1 MYEKVNALDK
11 RAIEELFLSE
21 DILMENAAMAL
32 ERAVL
37 QNASLGAKVIIL
49 CGSGDNGGDGY
60 ALARRLAGRFKTL
73 VFEMKPAKSPM
84 CQLQKERAKKVGV
97 VIKTYEEK
105 NEDLECD
112 VLIDC
117 VVGSAFKGE
126 LEPFLDFE
134 SLSQKAR
141 FKIACDIPSGID
153 SKGRVDKGAF
163 KADTT
168 ISMGAIKSCL
178 LSDRA
183 KDYVGELKVGHL
195 GVFNRVYEIPTDTFL
210 LEKSDLKLPLRDKKN
225 AHKGDYG
232 HAHVLLGKH
241 SGAGLLSALSAL
253 SFGSGVVSIQALEG
267 EITSSNKPLELVF
280 CENFPNFLSAFALG
294 MGLESFPKDFN
305 KWLELAPCVLDAGV
319 FYHKEVLQAL
329 EKEVVLTPHPKEF
342 LSLLKLVGINIS
354 MLELLDNKLEIAR
367 DFSQKYPKVVLL
379 LKGANT
385 LIAHQGRTFI
395 NTLGSVALAKA
406 GSGDVL
412 AGLILSLLSQNY
424 TPLDAAINASL
435 AHALAGLEFKNNY
448 ALTPLD
454 LIEKIKRLQ
463 KDKNGSFKA
472 LAAIA
477 KH

>member
-1 MYEKVNALDK
+1 MLSVYEKVDALDK
-11 RAIEELFLSE
+11 RAIEEWLLSE

-49 CGSGDNGGDGY
+49 CGGGDNGGDGY
-60 ALARRLAGRFKTL
+60 ALARRLMGRFRVL
-73 VFEMKPAKSPM
+73 VFEMKLAKSPM

-97 VIKTYEEK
+97 VIKTWEDNHK
-105 NEDLECD
+105 DLECD

-153 SKGRVDKGAF
+153 SKGRVDKRAF

-195 GVFNRVYEIPTDTFL
+195 GVFNQIYEIPTDTFL
-210 LEKSDLKLPLRDKKN
+210 LEKSDLKLPLRDRKN

-253 SFGSGVVSIQALEG
+253 SFGSGVVSIQALEC
-267 EITSSNKPLELVF
+267 EITSNNKPLELVF
-280 CENFPNFLSAFALG
+280 CENFPKKLSAFALG
-294 MGLESFPKDFN
+294 MGLENIPKDFN
-305 KWLELAPCVLDAGV
+305 KWLGLAPCVLDAGV

-329 EKEVVLTPHPKEF
+329 EKEVILTPHPKEF

-385 LIAHQGRTFI
+385 LIAHQGRVFI
-395 NTLGSVALAKA
+395 NILGSVALAKA

-412 AGLILSLLSQNY
+412 AGLIVSLLAQNY

-435 AHALAGLEFKNNY
+435 AHALAGLEFKNHY

-454 LIEKIKRLQ
+454 LIEKIKRL
-463 KDKNGSFKA
+463 
-472 LAAIA
+472 
-477 KH
+477 

>member
-1 MYEKVNALDK
+1 MLSVYEKVNALDK
-11 RAIEELFLSE
+11 RAIEEWLLSE

-60 ALARRLAGRFKTL
+60 ALARRLVGRFRVL
-73 VFEMKPAKSPM
+73 VFEMKLAKSPM
-84 CQLQKERAKKVGV
+84 CQLQKERAKKAGV
-97 VIKTYEEK
+97 VIKTWGEK

-134 SLSQKAR
+134 SFSQKAR

-163 KADTT
+163 RADTT

-183 KDYVGELKVGHL
+183 KDYIGELKVGHL
-195 GVFNRVYEIPTDTFL
+195 GVFHQVYEIPTDTFL

-232 HAHVLLGKH
+232 HVHVLLGKH

-253 SFGSGVVSIQALEG
+253 SFGSGVVSVQALEC
-267 EITSSNKPLELVF
+267 EITSNNKPLELVF
-280 CENFPNFLSAFALG
+280 CENFPKKLSAFALG
-294 MGLESFPKDFN
+294 MGLENIPKDFN

-329 EKEVVLTPHPKEF
+329 EKEVILTPHPKEF

-385 LIAHQGRTFI
+385 LIAHQGQVFI
-395 NTLGSVALAKA
+395 NILGSVALAKA

-454 LIEKIKRLQ
+454 LIEKIKRL
-463 KDKNGSFKA
+463 
-472 LAAIA
+472 
-477 KH
+477 

>member
-1 MYEKVNALDK
+1 MLSVYEKVDALDK
-11 RAIEELFLSE
+11 RAIEEWLLSE

-60 ALARRLAGRFKTL
+60 ALARRLVGRFKTL

-84 CQLQKERAKKVGV
+84 CQLQKERAKKAGV

-126 LEPFLDFE
+126 LEPFLNFE
-134 SLSQKAR
+134 SLSQKAH

-153 SKGRVDKGAF
+153 SKGRVDKRAF

-195 GVFNRVYEIPTDTFL
+195 GVFNQIYEIPTDTFL
-210 LEKSDLKLPLRDKKN
+210 LEKSDLKLPLRDRKN

-253 SFGSGVVSIQALEG
+253 SFGSGVVSVQALECK
-267 EITSSNKPLELVF
+267 ITSNNKPLELVF
-280 CENFPNFLSAFALG
+280 CENFPNPLSAFALG
-294 MGLESFPKDFN
+294 MGLENIPKDFN

-329 EKEVVLTPHPKEF
+329 EKEVILTPHPKEF
-342 LSLLKLVGINIS
+342 LSLLKSVGINIS

-395 NTLGSVALAKA
+395 NILGSVALAKA

-412 AGLILSLLSQNY
+412 AGLIVSLLSQNY

-454 LIEKIKRLQ
+454 LIEKIKRL
-463 KDKNGSFKA
+463 
-472 LAAIA
+472 
-477 KH
+477 

>member
-1 MYEKVNALDK
+1 MLSVYEKVKALDK
-11 RAIEELFLSE
+11 RALEEFNLSE

-32 ERAVL
+32 EKAVL
-37 QNASLGAKVIIL
+37 QNAFLGAKVIIL

-60 ALARRLAGRFKTL
+60 ALARRLVGRFKTL

-97 VIKTYEEK
+97 VIKTWEEK

-112 VLIDC
+112 ALIDC
-117 VVGSAFKGE
+117 VVGSNFKGE
-126 LEPFLDFE
+126 LEPFLNFE

-163 KADTT
+163 KADMT

-183 KDYVGELKVGHL
+183 KDYIGELKVGHL
-195 GVFNRVYEIPTDTFL
+195 GVFNQIYEIPTDTFL

-232 HAHVLLGKH
+232 HAHILLGKH

-253 SFGSGVVSIQALEG
+253 NFGSGVVSVQALEC

-280 CENFPNFLSAFALG
+280 CENFPNPLSAFALG
-294 MGLESFPKDFN
+294 MGLEGFPKDFN

-385 LIAHQGRTFI
+385 LIAHQGQVFI
-395 NTLGSVALAKA
+395 NILGSVALAKA

-424 TPLDAAINASL
+424 TSLDAAINASL
-435 AHALAGLEFKNNY
+435 VHAMASLEFKNNY

-454 LIEKIKRLQ
+454 LIEKIKRL
-463 KDKNGSFKA
+463 
-472 LAAIA
+472 
-477 KH
+477 

>member
-1 MYEKVNALDK
+1 MLSVYEKVNALDK
-11 RAIEELFLSE
+11 RALEKFNLSE

-60 ALARRLAGRFKTL
+60 ALARRLVGRFKTL

-84 CQLQKERAKKVGV
+84 CQLQKKRAKKVGV
-97 VIKTYEEK
+97 VIKTWEEK

-112 VLIDC
+112 ALIDC
-117 VVGSAFKGE
+117 VVGSNFKGE
-126 LEPFLDFE
+126 LEPFLNFE
-134 SLSQKAR
+134 SLSQKAH

-163 KADTT
+163 KAHMT

-183 KDYVGELKVGHL
+183 KDYIGELKVGHL
-195 GVFNRVYEIPTDTFL
+195 GVFNQIYEIPTDTFL

-232 HAHVLLGKH
+232 HAHILLGKH

-253 SFGSGVVSIQALEG
+253 SFGSGVVSVQALEC
-267 EITSSNKPLELVF
+267 EITSNNKPLELVF
-280 CENFPNFLSAFALG
+280 CENFPDSLSAFALG
-294 MGLESFPKDFN
+294 MGLENFPKDFN

-342 LSLLKLVGINIS
+342 LSLLELVGINIS

-385 LIAHQGRTFI
+385 LIAHQGRIFI
-395 NTLGSVALAKA
+395 NILGSVALAKA

-435 AHALAGLEFKNNY
+435 AHAIASLEFKNNY

-454 LIEKIKRLQ
+454 LIEKIKRL
-463 KDKNGSFKA
+463 
-472 LAAIA
+472 
-477 KH
+477 

>member
-1 MYEKVNALDK
+1 MLSVYEKVNALDK
-11 RAIEELFLSE
+11 RALEELFLSE

-60 ALARRLAGRFKTL
+60 VLARRLVGRFKTL

-97 VIKTYEEK
+97 VIKAWEEK

-117 VVGSAFKGE
+117 VVGSNFKGE
-126 LEPFLDFE
+126 LESFLNFE

-163 KADTT
+163 KAHMT

-183 KDYVGELKVGHL
+183 KDYIGELKVGHL
-195 GVFNRVYEIPTDTFL
+195 GVFNQIYEIPTDTFL

-232 HAHVLLGKH
+232 HAHILLGKH

-253 SFGSGVVSIQALEG
+253 SFGSGVVSVQALEC

-280 CENFPNFLSAFALG
+280 CEKFPNLLSAFALG
-294 MGLESFPKDFN
+294 MGLEGFPKDFN

-385 LIAHQGRTFI
+385 LIAHQGQVFI
-395 NTLGSVALAKA
+395 NMLGSVALAKA

-435 AHALAGLEFKNNY
+435 AHAIASLAFKNNY
-448 ALTPLD
+448 ALTPLN
-454 LIEKIKRLQ
+454 LIEKIKRL
-463 KDKNGSFKA
+463 
-472 LAAIA
+472 
-477 KH
+477 

>member
-1 MYEKVNALDK
+1 MLSVYEKVNALDK
-11 RAIEELFLSE
+11 RALEEFNLSE

-32 ERAVL
+32 EKAVL

-97 VIKTYEEK
+97 VIKAWEEK

-117 VVGSAFKGE
+117 VVGSNFKGE
-126 LEPFLDFE
+126 LEPFLNFE

-153 SKGRVDKGAF
+153 SKGRVDKRAF
-163 KADTT
+163 KVHMT

-195 GVFNRVYEIPTDTFL
+195 GVFNQIYEIPTDTFL

-232 HAHVLLGKH
+232 HAHILLGKH

-253 SFGSGVVSIQALEG
+253 SFGSGVVSVQALEC

-280 CENFPNFLSAFALG
+280 CENFPNPLSAFALG
-294 MGLESFPKDFN
+294 MGLEGFPKDFN

-385 LIAHQGRTFI
+385 LIAHQGQVFI
-395 NTLGSVALAKA
+395 NILGSVALAKA

-412 AGLILSLLSQNY
+412 AGLILSLLSQHY
-424 TPLDAAINASL
+424 TLLDAAINASL
-435 AHALAGLEFKNNY
+435 AHAIASLELKNNY

-454 LIEKIKRLQ
+454 LIEKIKQL
-463 KDKNGSFKA
+463 
-472 LAAIA
+472 
-477 KH
+477 

>member
-1 MYEKVNALDK
+1 MLSVYEKVDALDK

-60 ALARRLAGRFKTL
+60 ALARRLMGRFKTL
-73 VFEMKPAKSPM
+73 VFEMKLAKSPM

-97 VIKTYEEK
+97 VIKAWEEK

-112 VLIDC
+112 VLVDC
-117 VVGSAFKGE
+117 VVGSAFKGG

-153 SKGRVDKGAF
+153 SKGRVDKRAF
-163 KADTT
+163 KADLT

-183 KDYVGELKVGHL
+183 KDYVGELKVGNL
-195 GVFNRVYEIPTDTFL
+195 GVFNQIYEIPTDTFL

-253 SFGSGVVSIQALEG
+253 SFGSGMVSVQALEC
-267 EITSSNKPLELVF
+267 EITSNNKPLELVF
-280 CENFPNFLSAFALG
+280 CENFPKKISAFALG
-294 MGLESFPKDFN
+294 MGLENIPKDFN

-329 EKEVVLTPHPKEF
+329 EKEVILTPHPKEF

-395 NTLGSVALAKA
+395 NTLGNVALAKA

-454 LIEKIKRLQ
+454 LIEKIKRL
-463 KDKNGSFKA
+463 
-472 LAAIA
+472 
-477 KH
+477 

>member
-1 MYEKVNALDK
+1 MLSVYEKVDALDK
-11 RAIEELFLSE
+11 RALEEWLLSE

-60 ALARRLAGRFKTL
+60 ALARRLMGRFKTL
-73 VFEMKPAKSPM
+73 VFEMKLAKSPM

-97 VIKTYEEK
+97 IIKTWEEK

-117 VVGSAFKGE
+117 VVGSTFKGE

-153 SKGRVDKGAF
+153 SKGRVDKRAF
-163 KADTT
+163 KADMT

-178 LSDRA
+178 LSDKA
-183 KDYVGELKVGHL
+183 KDYIGELKVGHL
-195 GVFNRVYEIPTDTFL
+195 GVFNQIYENPTETFL
-210 LEKSDLKLPLRDKKN
+210 LEKSDLKLPLRDRKN

-232 HAHVLLGKH
+232 HAHVFLGKH

-253 SFGSGVVSIQALEG
+253 SFGSGVVSIQALEC
-267 EITSSNKPLELVF
+267 EITSNNKPLELVF
-280 CENFPNFLSAFALG
+280 CENFPKKLSAFALG
-294 MGLESFPKDFN
+294 MGLEGLPKDFK

-329 EKEVVLTPHPKEF
+329 EKEVILTPHPKEF

-385 LIAHQGRTFI
+385 LIAHQGRVFI
-395 NTLGSVALAKA
+395 NILGSVALAKA

-412 AGLILSLLSQNY
+412 AGLIVSLLAQKY

-454 LIEKIKRLQ
+454 LIEKIKRL
-463 KDKNGSFKA
+463 
-472 LAAIA
+472 
-477 KH
+477 

>member
-1 MYEKVNALDK
+1 MLSVYEKVNALDK

-21 DILMENAAMAL
+21 DVLMENAAMAL

-37 QNASLGAKVIIL
+37 QNASLGTKVIIL

-60 ALARRLAGRFKTL
+60 ALARRLVGHFKTL
-73 VFEMKPAKSPM
+73 VFEMKRAKSPM
-84 CQLQKERAKKVGV
+84 CQLQQERAKKAGV
-97 VIKTYEEK
+97 VIKTWEEK

-117 VVGSAFKGE
+117 VVGSAFKGG
-126 LEPFLDFE
+126 LEPFLNFE

-153 SKGRVDKGAF
+153 SKGRVDKRAF
-163 KADTT
+163 KADLT

-195 GVFNRVYEIPTDTFL
+195 GVFNPIYEIPTDTFL

-253 SFGSGVVSIQALEG
+253 SFGSGVVSVQALEC
-267 EITSSNKPLELVF
+267 EITSNNKPLELVF
-280 CENFPNFLSAFALG
+280 CENFPKKLSAFALG
-294 MGLESFPKDFN
+294 MGLENIPKDFN

-329 EKEVVLTPHPKEF
+329 EKEVILTPHPKEF

-395 NTLGSVALAKA
+395 NNLGNVALAKA

-412 AGLILSLLSQNY
+412 AGLIVSLLSQNY

-454 LIEKIKRLQ
+454 LIEKIKRL
-463 KDKNGSFKA
+463 
-472 LAAIA
+472 
-477 KH
+477 

>member
-1 MYEKVNALDK
+1 MLSVYEKVDALDK

-60 ALARRLAGRFKTL
+60 ALARRLAGRFRVL
-73 VFEMKPAKSPM
+73 VFEMKLAKSPM
-84 CQLQKERAKKVGV
+84 CQLQKERAKKAGV
-97 VIKTYEEK
+97 TIKTYEE
-105 NEDLECD
+105 NALNQNLECD
-112 VLIDC
+112 VLVDC

-163 KADTT
+163 RADTT

-195 GVFNRVYEIPTDTFL
+195 GVFNQIYEIPTDTFL
-210 LEKSDLKLPLRDKKN
+210 LEKSDLKLPLRDRKN

-241 SGAGLLSALSAL
+241 SGAGLLSAISAL
-253 SFGSGVVSIQALEG
+253 SFGSGVVSVQALEC
-267 EITSSNKPLELVF
+267 EITSNNKPLELVF
-280 CENFPNFLSAFALG
+280 CENFPKKLSAFALG
-294 MGLESFPKDFN
+294 MGLENIPKDFK

-329 EKEVVLTPHPKEF
+329 EKEVILTPHPKEF

-412 AGLILSLLSQNY
+412 AGLIVSLLSQNY

-454 LIEKIKRLQ
+454 LIEKIKRL
-463 KDKNGSFKA
+463 
-472 LAAIA
+472 
-477 KH
+477 

>member
-1 MYEKVNALDK
+1 MLSVYEKVNALDK

-21 DILMENAAMAL
+21 DVLMENAAMAL

-60 ALARRLAGRFKTL
+60 ALARRLMGRFRVL
-73 VFEMKPAKSPM
+73 VFEMKLAKSPM

-97 VIKTYEEK
+97 VIKTWEDNHK
-105 NEDLECD
+105 DLECD

-163 KADTT
+163 KADLT

-183 KDYVGELKVGHL
+183 KDYIGELKVGHL
-195 GVFNRVYEIPTDTFL
+195 GVFNQTYEIPTDTFL

-253 SFGSGVVSIQALEG
+253 SFGSGVVSVQALEC
-267 EITSSNKPLELVF
+267 EITSNNKPLELVF

-294 MGLESFPKDFN
+294 MGLENIPKDFN

-329 EKEVVLTPHPKEF
+329 EKEVILTPHPKEF

-385 LIAHQGRTFI
+385 LIAHQGRIFI

-412 AGLILSLLSQNY
+412 AGLIVSLLSQNY

-454 LIEKIKRLQ
+454 LIEKIKRL
-463 KDKNGSFKA
+463 
-472 LAAIA
+472 
-477 KH
+477 

>member
-1 MYEKVNALDK
+1 MLSVYEKVNALDK

-60 ALARRLAGRFKTL
+60 ALARRLAGRFRVL
-73 VFEMKPAKSPM
+73 VFEMKLAKSPM

-97 VIKTYEEK
+97 VIKAYEEK
-105 NEDLECD
+105 DKDSECD

-117 VVGSAFKGE
+117 VVGSAFKGG
-126 LEPFLDFE
+126 LEPFLNFE

-153 SKGRVDKGAF
+153 SKGRVDKRAF
-163 KADTT
+163 RADTT

-195 GVFNRVYEIPTDTFL
+195 GVFNQIYEIPTDTFL

-241 SGAGLLSALSAL
+241 SGAGLLSAISAL
-253 SFGSGVVSIQALEG
+253 SFGSGVVSVQALEC
-267 EITSSNKPLELVF
+267 EITSNNKPLELVF
-280 CENFPNFLSAFALG
+280 CENFPNPLSAFALG
-294 MGLESFPKDFN
+294 MGLENIPKDFN

-329 EKEVVLTPHPKEF
+329 EKEAVLTPHPKEF
-342 LSLLKLVGINIS
+342 LSLLKSVGINIS

-385 LIAHQGRTFI
+385 LIAHQGQVFI
-395 NTLGSVALAKA
+395 NILGSVALAKA

-412 AGLILSLLSQNY
+412 AGLIVSLLSQNY

-454 LIEKIKRLQ
+454 LIEKIKRL
-463 KDKNGSFKA
+463 
-472 LAAIA
+472 
-477 KH
+477 

>member
-1 MYEKVNALDK
+1 MLSVYEKVNALDK
-11 RAIEELFLSE
+11 RALEKFNLSE

-60 ALARRLAGRFKTL
+60 ALARRLVGRFKTL

-97 VIKTYEEK
+97 VIKAWEEK
-105 NEDLECD
+105 NEDLGCD
-112 VLIDC
+112 ALIDC
-117 VVGSAFKGE
+117 VIGSHFKGE
-126 LEPFLDFE
+126 LEPFLNFE

-153 SKGRVDKGAF
+153 SKGRVDKRAF
-163 KADTT
+163 KAHMT

-183 KDYVGELKVGHL
+183 KDYIGELKVGHL
-195 GVFNRVYEIPTDTFL
+195 GVFNQIYEIPTNTFL

-232 HAHVLLGKH
+232 HAHILLGKH

-253 SFGSGVVSIQALEG
+253 SFGSGVVSVQALEC
-267 EITSSNKPLELVF
+267 EITSNNKPLELVF

-294 MGLESFPKDFN
+294 MGLENIPKDFN

-385 LIAHQGRTFI
+385 LIAHQGQVFI
-395 NTLGSVALAKA
+395 NILGSVALAKA

-435 AHALAGLEFKNNY
+435 AHALASLEFKNNY

-454 LIEKIKRLQ
+454 LIEKIKRL
-463 KDKNGSFKA
+463 
-472 LAAIA
+472 
-477 KH
+477 

>member
-1 MYEKVNALDK
+1 MLSVYEKVNALDK
-11 RAIEELFLSE
+11 RVLEKFNLSE

-32 ERAVL
+32 EKAVL

-60 ALARRLAGRFKTL
+60 ALARRLVGRFKTL

-97 VIKTYEEK
+97 VIKAWEEK

-112 VLIDC
+112 ALIDC
-117 VVGSAFKGE
+117 MVGSNFKGE
-126 LEPFLDFE
+126 LEPFLNFE

-163 KADTT
+163 KAHMT

-183 KDYVGELKVGHL
+183 KDYIGELKVGHL
-195 GVFNRVYEIPTDTFL
+195 GVFNQIYEIPTDTFL

-232 HAHVLLGKH
+232 HAHILLGKH

-253 SFGSGVVSIQALEG
+253 NFGSGVVSVQALEC

-280 CENFPNFLSAFALG
+280 CENFPNPLSAFALG
-294 MGLESFPKDFN
+294 MGLEGFPKDFN

-329 EKEVVLTPHPKEF
+329 DKEVVLTPHPKEF

-385 LIAHQGRTFI
+385 LIAHQGQVFI
-395 NTLGSVALAKA
+395 NILGSVALAKA

-412 AGLILSLLSQNY
+412 AGLILSLLSQHY

-435 AHALAGLEFKNNY
+435 AHALASLEFKNNY

-454 LIEKIKRLQ
+454 LIEKIKRL
-463 KDKNGSFKA
+463 
-472 LAAIA
+472 
-477 KH
+477 

>member
-1 MYEKVNALDK
+1 MLSVYEKVDSLDK
-11 RAIEELFLSE
+11 RALEEWLLSE
-21 DILMENAAMAL
+21 DVLIENAAMAL

-60 ALARRLAGRFKTL
+60 ALARRLIGRFKTL
-73 VFEMKPAKSPM
+73 VFEMKLAKSPM

-97 VIKTYEEK
+97 VIKAWEEK

-153 SKGRVDKGAF
+153 SKGRVDKRAF

-195 GVFNRVYEIPTDTFL
+195 GVFNQIYEIPTDTFL
-210 LEKSDLKLPLRDKKN
+210 LEKSDLKLPLRDRKN

-253 SFGSGVVSIQALEG
+253 SFGSGVVSVQALEC
-267 EITSSNKPLELVF
+267 EITSNNKPLELVF
-280 CENFPNFLSAFALG
+280 YENFPKKLSAFALG
-294 MGLESFPKDFN
+294 MGLENIPKDFK
-305 KWLELAPCVLDAGV
+305 KWLGLAPCVLDAGV

-329 EKEVVLTPHPKEF
+329 EKEVILTPHPKEF
-342 LSLLKLVGINIS
+342 LSLLKSVGINIS

-385 LIAHQGRTFI
+385 LIAHQGRIFI
-395 NTLGSVALAKA
+395 NNLGSVALAKA

-412 AGLILSLLSQNY
+412 AGLIVSLLAQNY

-454 LIEKIKRLQ
+454 LIEKIKRL
-463 KDKNGSFKA
+463 
-472 LAAIA
+472 
-477 KH
+477 

>member
-1 MYEKVNALDK
+1 MLSVYEKVDALDK
-11 RAIEELFLSE
+11 RAIEEFNLSE

-60 ALARRLAGRFKTL
+60 ALARRLAGCFKTL

-97 VIKTYEEK
+97 VIKAYEEK

-112 VLIDC
+112 VSIDC
-117 VVGSAFKGE
+117 VVGSNFKGE
-126 LEPFLDFE
+126 LEPFLNFE

-153 SKGRVDKGAF
+153 SKGRVDKRAF
-163 KADTT
+163 KADMT

-183 KDYVGELKVGHL
+183 KDYIGELKVGHL
-195 GVFNRVYEIPTDTFL
+195 GVFNQIYEIPTDTFL

-232 HAHVLLGKH
+232 HAHILLGKH

-253 SFGSGVVSIQALEG
+253 SFGSGVVSVQALEC
-267 EITSSNKPLELVF
+267 EITSNNKPLELVF
-280 CENFPNFLSAFALG
+280 CENFPNPLSAFALG
-294 MGLESFPKDFN
+294 MGLENIPKDFE

-329 EKEVVLTPHPKEF
+329 EKEVILTPHPKEF

-385 LIAHQGRTFI
+385 LIAHQGQVFI
-395 NTLGSVALAKA
+395 NILGSVALAKA

-412 AGLILSLLSQNY
+412 AGLILSLLSQHY

-435 AHALAGLEFKNNY
+435 AHAIASLEFKNNY

-454 LIEKIKRLQ
+454 LIEKIKRL
-463 KDKNGSFKA
+463 
-472 LAAIA
+472 
-477 KH
+477 

>member
-1 MYEKVNALDK
+1 MLSVYEKVNALDK
-11 RAIEELFLSE
+11 RALEEFNLSE

-84 CQLQKERAKKVGV
+84 CQLQQERAKKVGV
-97 VIKTYEEK
+97 AIKAYEEK
-105 NEDLECD
+105 NEGLECD

-117 VVGSAFKGE
+117 VIGSNFKGE
-126 LEPFLDFE
+126 LEPFLNFE

-141 FKIACDIPSGID
+141 FKIACDIPSGIN

-163 KADTT
+163 KADLT

-183 KDYVGELKVGHL
+183 KDHIGELKVGHL
-195 GVFNRVYEIPTDTFL
+195 GVFNPIYEIPTDTFL

-232 HAHVLLGKH
+232 HAHILLGKH

-253 SFGSGVVSIQALEG
+253 SFGSGVVSVQALEC
-267 EITSSNKPLELVF
+267 EITSNNKPLELVF
-280 CENFPNFLSAFALG
+280 CENFPNPLSAFALG
-294 MGLESFPKDFN
+294 MGLENFPKDFN

-385 LIAHQGRTFI
+385 LIAHQGRVFI
-395 NTLGSVALAKA
+395 NILGSVALAKA

-435 AHALAGLEFKNNY
+435 AHALASLEFKNNY

-454 LIEKIKRLQ
+454 LIEKIKRL
-463 KDKNGSFKA
+463 
-472 LAAIA
+472 
-477 KH
+477 

>member
-1 MYEKVNALDK
+1 MLSVYEKVNALDK
-11 RAIEELFLSE
+11 RALEKFNLSE

-60 ALARRLAGRFKTL
+60 ALARRLVGRFKTL
-73 VFEMKPAKSPM
+73 VFEMKLAKSPM
-84 CQLQKERAKKVGV
+84 CQLQKKRAKKVGV
-97 VIKTYEEK
+97 VIKTWEEK

-117 VVGSAFKGE
+117 VVGSNFKGE
-126 LEPFLDFE
+126 LEPFLNFE

-163 KADTT
+163 KADMTV
-168 ISMGAIKSCL
+168 SMGAIKSCL

-183 KDYVGELKVGHL
+183 KDYIGELKVGHL
-195 GVFNRVYEIPTDTFL
+195 GVFNQIYEIPTDTFL

-232 HAHVLLGKH
+232 HAHILLGKH

-253 SFGSGVVSIQALEG
+253 NFGSGVVSVQALEC

-280 CENFPNFLSAFALG
+280 CENFPNPLSAFALG
-294 MGLESFPKDFN
+294 MGLEGFPKDFN

-385 LIAHQGRTFI
+385 LIAHQGQVFI
-395 NTLGSVALAKA
+395 NILGSVALAKA

-412 AGLILSLLSQNY
+412 AGLILSLLSQNH
-424 TPLDAAINASL
+424 TPLGAAINASL
-435 AHALAGLEFKNNY
+435 VHALASLEFKNNY

-454 LIEKIKRLQ
+454 LIEKIKRL
-463 KDKNGSFKA
+463 
-472 LAAIA
+472 
-477 KH
+477 

>member
-1 MYEKVNALDK
+1 MLSVYEKVNALDK

-32 ERAVL
+32 EKAVL

-60 ALARRLAGRFKTL
+60 ALARRLVGRFKTL
-73 VFEMKPAKSPM
+73 VFEMKLAKSPM
-84 CQLQKERAKKVGV
+84 CQLQKERAKKAGV
-97 VIKTYEEK
+97 VIKTWGEK

-163 KADTT
+163 KADMT
-168 ISMGAIKSCL
+168 ISMGTIKSCL

-195 GVFNRVYEIPTDTFL
+195 GVFNQIYEIPTETFL
-210 LEKSDLKLPLRDKKN
+210 LEKSDLKLPLRDKKS

-253 SFGSGVVSIQALEG
+253 SFGSGVVSVQALEC
-267 EITSSNKPLELVF
+267 EITSNNKPLELVF
-280 CENFPNFLSAFALG
+280 CENFPNLLSAFALG
-294 MGLESFPKDFN
+294 MGLENIPKDFN
-305 KWLELAPCVLDAGV
+305 KWLELSPCVLDAGV

-329 EKEVVLTPHPKEF
+329 EKEVILTPHPKEF

-395 NTLGSVALAKA
+395 NILGSVALAKA

-435 AHALAGLEFKNNY
+435 AHALASLELKNNY

-454 LIEKIKRLQ
+454 LIEKIKRL
-463 KDKNGSFKA
+463 
-472 LAAIA
+472 
-477 KH
+477 

>member
-1 MYEKVNALDK
+1 MLSVYEKVNALDK

-60 ALARRLAGRFKTL
+60 ALARRLIGRFRVL
-73 VFEMKPAKSPM
+73 VFEMKLAKSPM

-97 VIKTYEEK
+97 VIKAYEE
-105 NEDLECD
+105 NALNQNLECD

-153 SKGRVDKGAF
+153 SKGRVDKRAF
-163 KADTT
+163 KADMT

-178 LSDRA
+178 LGDRA
-183 KDYVGELKVGHL
+183 KDYIGELEVGHL
-195 GVFNRVYEIPTDTFL
+195 GVFHQIYEIPTETFL

-232 HAHVLLGKH
+232 QAHVLLGKH

-253 SFGSGVVSIQALEG
+253 SFGSGVVSVQALEC
-267 EITSSNKPLELVF
+267 EITSNNKPLELVF
-280 CENFPNFLSAFALG
+280 CENFPKKLSAFALG
-294 MGLESFPKDFN
+294 MGLENIPKDFK

-329 EKEVVLTPHPKEF
+329 EKEVILTPHPKEF

-385 LIAHQGRTFI
+385 LIAHQGQVFI
-395 NTLGSVALAKA
+395 NNLGSVALAKA

-412 AGLILSLLSQNY
+412 AGLIVSLLSQNY

-454 LIEKIKRLQ
+454 LIEKIKRL
-463 KDKNGSFKA
+463 
-472 LAAIA
+472 
-477 KH
+477 

>member
-1 MYEKVNALDK
+1 MLSVYEKVNALDK
-11 RAIEELFLSE
+11 RAIEEWLLSE

-60 ALARRLAGRFKTL
+60 ALARRLVGRFKTL

-84 CQLQKERAKKVGV
+84 CQLQKERAKKAGV
-97 VIKTYEEK
+97 VIKAYEE
-105 NEDLECD
+105 NALNQNLECD

-117 VVGSAFKGE
+117 VVGSAFKGK
-126 LEPFLDFE
+126 LEPFLNFE

-163 KADTT
+163 KADLT

-195 GVFNRVYEIPTDTFL
+195 GVFNQIYEIPTDTFL
-210 LEKSDLKLPLRDKKN
+210 LERSDLKLPLRDKKN

-253 SFGSGVVSIQALEG
+253 SFGSGVVSVQALEC
-267 EITSSNKPLELVF
+267 EITSNNKPLELVF
-280 CENFPNFLSAFALG
+280 CENFPNPLSAFALG
-294 MGLESFPKDFN
+294 MGLENIPKDFN

-319 FYHKEVLQAL
+319 FYHKEALQAL

-385 LIAHQGRTFI
+385 LIAHQGRVFI
-395 NTLGSVALAKA
+395 NNLGSVALAKA

-412 AGLILSLLSQNY
+412 AGLIVSLLSQNY

-454 LIEKIKRLQ
+454 LIEKIKRL
-463 KDKNGSFKA
+463 
-472 LAAIA
+472 
-477 KH
+477 

>member
-1 MYEKVNALDK
+1 MLSVYEKVDVLDK
-11 RAIEELFLSE
+11 KALEEWLLSE

-37 QNASLGAKVIIL
+37 KNASLGAKVIIL

-60 ALARRLAGRFKTL
+60 ALARRLIGRFRVL
-73 VFEMKPAKSPM
+73 VFEMKLAKSPM

-97 VIKTYEEK
+97 VIKTWEEK

-112 VLIDC
+112 VLVDC

-153 SKGRVDKGAF
+153 SKGRVDKRAF
-163 KADTT
+163 KADMT
-168 ISMGAIKSCL
+168 ISMGTIKSCL

-195 GVFNRVYEIPTDTFL
+195 GVFNQIYEIPTDTFL
-210 LEKSDLKLPLRDKKN
+210 LEKSDLKLPLRDRKN

-253 SFGSGVVSIQALEG
+253 SFGSGVVSVQALEC
-267 EITSSNKPLELVF
+267 EITSNNKPLELVF
-280 CENFPNFLSAFALG
+280 CENFPKKLSAFALG
-294 MGLESFPKDFN
+294 MGLENIPKDFK

-329 EKEVVLTPHPKEF
+329 EKEVILTPHPKEF
-342 LSLLKLVGINIS
+342 LSLLKSVGINIS

-385 LIAHQGRTFI
+385 LIAHQGRVFI
-395 NTLGSVALAKA
+395 NNLGSVALAKA

-412 AGLILSLLSQNY
+412 AGLIVSLLSQNY

-454 LIEKIKRLQ
+454 LIEKIKRL
-463 KDKNGSFKA
+463 
-472 LAAIA
+472 
-477 KH
+477 

>member
-1 MYEKVNALDK
+1 MLSVYEKVNALDK
-11 RAIEELFLSE
+11 RAIEELFLSQ

-37 QNASLGAKVIIL
+37 QNASLGSKVIIL

-60 ALARRLAGRFKTL
+60 ALARRLVGRFKTL

-97 VIKTYEEK
+97 VIKAWEEK

-112 VLIDC
+112 VLVDC
-117 VVGSAFKGE
+117 VVGSAFKGG

-153 SKGRVDKGAF
+153 SKGRVDKRAF

-183 KDYVGELKVGHL
+183 KDYIGELKVGHL
-195 GVFNRVYEIPTDTFL
+195 GVFNPIYEIPTDTFL

-232 HAHVLLGKH
+232 HAHILLGKH

-253 SFGSGVVSIQALEG
+253 SFGSGVVSVQALEG

-280 CENFPNFLSAFALG
+280 CENFPSPLSAFALG
-294 MGLESFPKDFN
+294 MGLENIPKDFN

-329 EKEVVLTPHPKEF
+329 KKEVVLTPHPKEF
-342 LSLLKLVGINIS
+342 LSLLKLVGIHIS
-354 MLELLDNKLEIAR
+354 MLELSDNKLEIAR

-385 LIAHQGRTFI
+385 LIAHQGQVFI
-395 NTLGSVALAKA
+395 NNLGSVALAKA

-454 LIEKIKRLQ
+454 LIEKIKRL
-463 KDKNGSFKA
+463 
-472 LAAIA
+472 
-477 KH
+477 

>member
-1 MYEKVNALDK
+1 MLSVYEKVNALDK
-11 RAIEELFLSE
+11 RALEEFNLSE

-60 ALARRLAGRFKTL
+60 ALARRLVGRFKTL

-97 VIKTYEEK
+97 AIKAYEEK

-117 VVGSAFKGE
+117 VIGSNFKGE
-126 LEPFLDFE
+126 LEPFLNFE

-141 FKIACDIPSGID
+141 FKIACDIPSGIN
-153 SKGRVDKGAF
+153 SKGMVDKKAF
-163 KADTT
+163 KADLT

-183 KDYVGELKVGHL
+183 KDYIGELKVGHL
-195 GVFNRVYEIPTDTFL
+195 GVFNQTYEIPTDTFL

-232 HAHVLLGKH
+232 HAHILLGKH

-253 SFGSGVVSIQALEG
+253 SFGSGVVSVQALEC
-267 EITSSNKPLELVF
+267 EITNKPLELVF
-280 CENFPNFLSAFALG
+280 CENFPNLLSAFALG

-385 LIAHQGRTFI
+385 LIAHQGQVFI
-395 NTLGSVALAKA
+395 NILGSVALAKA

-412 AGLILSLLSQNY
+412 AGLILGLLSQHY

-435 AHALAGLEFKNNY
+435 AHAIASLEFKNNY
-448 ALTPLD
+448 ALVPLD
-454 LIEKIKRLQ
+454 LIEKIKRL
-463 KDKNGSFKA
+463 
-472 LAAIA
+472 
-477 KH
+477 

>member
-1 MYEKVNALDK
+1 MLSVYEKVNALDK

-60 ALARRLAGRFKTL
+60 ALARRLVGRFKTL
-73 VFEMKPAKSPM
+73 VFEMKRAKSPM

-97 VIKTYEEK
+97 VIKIWEEK

-117 VVGSAFKGE
+117 VVGSNFKGG
-126 LEPFLDFE
+126 LEPFLNFE
-134 SLSQKAR
+134 SLSQKAC

-153 SKGRVDKGAF
+153 SKGRVDKRAF

-195 GVFNRVYEIPTDTFL
+195 GVFNPIYEIPTDTFL

-253 SFGSGVVSIQALEG
+253 SFGSGVVSVQALEC
-267 EITSSNKPLELVF
+267 EITSNNKPLELVF
-280 CENFPNFLSAFALG
+280 CENFPNPLSAFALG
-294 MGLESFPKDFN
+294 MGLENIPKDFN

-329 EKEVVLTPHPKEF
+329 EKEVILTPHPKEF

-385 LIAHQGRTFI
+385 LIAHQGRVFI
-395 NTLGSVALAKA
+395 NILGSVALAKA

-454 LIEKIKRLQ
+454 LIEKIKRL
-463 KDKNGSFKA
+463 
-472 LAAIA
+472 
-477 KH
+477 

>member
-1 MYEKVNALDK
+1 MLSVYEKVNALDK
-11 RAIEELFLSE
+11 RAIEEWLLSE

-97 VIKTYEEK
+97 IIKAWEEK

-112 VLIDC
+112 ALIDC
-117 VVGSAFKGE
+117 VIGSDFKGE
-126 LEPFLDFE
+126 LEPFLNFE

-141 FKIACDIPSGID
+141 FKIACDIPSGIN
-153 SKGRVDKGAF
+153 SKGRVDKRAF
-163 KADTT
+163 KADMT

-183 KDYVGELKVGHL
+183 KDYIGELKVGHL
-195 GVFNRVYEIPTDTFL
+195 GVFNPIYEIPTDTFL

-232 HAHVLLGKH
+232 HAHILLGKH

-253 SFGSGVVSIQALEG
+253 SFGSGVVSVQALEG
-267 EITSSNKPLELVF
+267 EITSNNKPLELVF
-280 CENFPNFLSAFALG
+280 CKNFPKKLSAFALG
-294 MGLESFPKDFN
+294 MGLENIPKDFE

-329 EKEVVLTPHPKEF
+329 EKEVILTPHPKEF
-342 LSLLKLVGINIS
+342 LSLLKSVGINIS

-385 LIAHQGRTFI
+385 LIAHQGQVFI

-454 LIEKIKRLQ
+454 LIEKIKRL
-463 KDKNGSFKA
+463 
-472 LAAIA
+472 
-477 KH
+477 

>member
-1 MYEKVNALDK
+1 MLSVYEKGNALDK
-11 RAIEELFLSE
+11 RALEELFLSE

-37 QNASLGAKVIIL
+37 KNASLGAKVIIL

-60 ALARRLAGRFKTL
+60 ALARRLVGRFKTL

-84 CQLQKERAKKVGV
+84 CQLQKERAKKAGV
-97 VIKTYEEK
+97 TIKVYEE
-105 NEDLECD
+105 NALNQDLECD

-117 VVGSAFKGE
+117 VVGSNFKGE
-126 LEPFLDFE
+126 LEPFLNFE

-163 KADTT
+163 KADLT

-195 GVFNRVYEIPTDTFL
+195 GVFNPIYEIPTDTFL

-253 SFGSGVVSIQALEG
+253 SFGSGVVSVQALEC
-267 EITSSNKPLELVF
+267 EITSNNKPLELVF
-280 CENFPNFLSAFALG
+280 CENFPKKLSAFALG
-294 MGLESFPKDFN
+294 MGLENIPKDFK

-329 EKEVVLTPHPKEF
+329 EKEVILTPHPKEF
-342 LSLLKLVGINIS
+342 LSLLKSVGINIS

-385 LIAHQGRTFI
+385 LIAHQGQVFI
-395 NTLGSVALAKA
+395 NILGSVALAKA

-454 LIEKIKRLQ
+454 LIEKIKRL
-463 KDKNGSFKA
+463 
-472 LAAIA
+472 
-477 KH
+477 

>member
-1 MYEKVNALDK
+1 MLSVYEKGNALDK
-11 RAIEELFLSE
+11 RALEELFLSE

-37 QNASLGAKVIIL
+37 KNASLGAKVIIL

-60 ALARRLAGRFKTL
+60 ALARRLAGRFRVL
-73 VFEMKPAKSPM
+73 VFEMKLAKSPM

-97 VIKTYEEK
+97 VIKTWEEK

-126 LEPFLDFE
+126 LEPFLNFE

-153 SKGRVDKGAF
+153 SKGRVDKRAF

-195 GVFNRVYEIPTDTFL
+195 GVFNQIYEIPTETFL
-210 LEKSDLKLPLRDKKN
+210 LEKSDLKLPLRDRKN

-241 SGAGLLSALSAL
+241 SGAGLLSAISAL
-253 SFGSGVVSIQALEG
+253 SFGSGVVSVQALEC
-267 EITSSNKPLELVF
+267 EITSNNKPLELVF
-280 CENFPNFLSAFALG
+280 CENFPKKLSAFALG
-294 MGLESFPKDFN
+294 MGLENIPKDFK

-329 EKEVVLTPHPKEF
+329 EKEVILTPHPKEF
-342 LSLLKLVGINIS
+342 LSLLKSVGINIS

-385 LIAHQGRTFI
+385 LIAHQGRVFI
-395 NTLGSVALAKA
+395 NNLGSVALAKA

-412 AGLILSLLSQNY
+412 AGLILSLLSQHY

-454 LIEKIKRLQ
+454 LIEKIKRL
-463 KDKNGSFKA
+463 
-472 LAAIA
+472 
-477 KH
+477 

>member
-1 MYEKVNALDK
+1 MLSVYEKGNALDK
-11 RAIEELFLSE
+11 RALEEWLLSE
-21 DILMENAAMAL
+21 DVLMENAAMAL

-60 ALARRLAGRFKTL
+60 ALARRLMGRFKTL
-73 VFEMKPAKSPM
+73 VFEMKLAKSPM

-97 VIKTYEEK
+97 VIKTWEDNHK
-105 NEDLECD
+105 DLECD

-153 SKGRVDKGAF
+153 SKGRVDKRAF

-195 GVFNRVYEIPTDTFL
+195 GVFNQIYEIPTDTFL

-253 SFGSGVVSIQALEG
+253 SFGSGVVSVQALEC
-267 EITSSNKPLELVF
+267 EITSNNKPLELVF
-280 CENFPNFLSAFALG
+280 CENFPKKLSAFALG
-294 MGLESFPKDFN
+294 MGLEGLPKDFK
-305 KWLELAPCVLDAGV
+305 KWLGLAPCVLDAGV

-342 LSLLKLVGINIS
+342 LSLLKSVGINIS

-385 LIAHQGRTFI
+385 LIAHQGRVFI
-395 NTLGSVALAKA
+395 NHLGSVALAKA

-412 AGLILSLLSQNY
+412 AGLIVSLLSQNY

-454 LIEKIKRLQ
+454 LIEKIKRL
-463 KDKNGSFKA
+463 
-472 LAAIA
+472 
-477 KH
+477 

>member
-1 MYEKVNALDK
+1 MLSVYEKVDALDK
-11 RAIEELFLSE
+11 RALEELFLSE

-73 VFEMKPAKSPM
+73 VFEMKLAKSPM

-97 VIKTYEEK
+97 TIKAWEEK

-163 KADTT
+163 KADLT

-195 GVFNRVYEIPTDTFL
+195 GVFNQIYEIPTNTFL

-253 SFGSGVVSIQALEG
+253 SFGSGVVSVQALEC
-267 EITSSNKPLELVF
+267 EITSNNKPLELVF

-294 MGLESFPKDFN
+294 MGLENIPKDFN

-385 LIAHQGRTFI
+385 LIAHQGQVFI
-395 NTLGSVALAKA
+395 NILGSVALAKA

-435 AHALAGLEFKNNY
+435 AHALASLEFKNNY

-454 LIEKIKRLQ
+454 LIEKIKRL
-463 KDKNGSFKA
+463 
-472 LAAIA
+472 
-477 KH
+477 

>member
-1 MYEKVNALDK
+1 MLSVYEKVNALDK

-60 ALARRLAGRFKTL
+60 ALARRLVGRFKTL
-73 VFEMKPAKSPM
+73 VFEMKLAKSPM
-84 CQLQKERAKKVGV
+84 CQLQKERAKKAGV
-97 VIKTYEEK
+97 VIKAWEENHK
-105 NEDLECD
+105 DLECD

-117 VVGSAFKGE
+117 VVGSAFKGG
-126 LEPFLDFE
+126 LEPFLDFQ
-134 SLSQKAR
+134 SLSQKAH

-153 SKGRVDKGAF
+153 SKGRVDKRAF
-163 KADTT
+163 KADLT

-195 GVFNRVYEIPTDTFL
+195 GVFNQTYEIPTDTFL

-241 SGAGLLSALSAL
+241 SGAGLLSAISAL
-253 SFGSGVVSIQALEG
+253 SFGSGVVSVQALEC
-267 EITSSNKPLELVF
+267 EITSNNKPLELVF

-294 MGLESFPKDFN
+294 MGLENIPKDFK

-329 EKEVVLTPHPKEF
+329 EKEVILTPHPKEF

-395 NTLGSVALAKA
+395 NNLGSVALAKA

-412 AGLILSLLSQNY
+412 AGLIVSLLSQKY

-435 AHALAGLEFKNNY
+435 VHAIASLEFKNHY

-454 LIEKIKRLQ
+454 LVEKIKRL
-463 KDKNGSFKA
+463 
-472 LAAIA
+472 
-477 KH
+477 

>member
-1 MYEKVNALDK
+1 MLSVYEKVNALDK
-11 RAIEELFLSE
+11 RAIEEWLLSE

-37 QNASLGAKVIIL
+37 QNASLGAKVVIL

-60 ALARRLAGRFKTL
+60 ALARRLVGRFKTL
-73 VFEMKPAKSPM
+73 VFEMKLAKSPM
-84 CQLQKERAKKVGV
+84 CQLQKERAKKAGV
-97 VIKTYEEK
+97 VIKTWGEK

-112 VLIDC
+112 VLVDC
-117 VVGSAFKGE
+117 VVGSAFKGG

-153 SKGRVDKGAF
+153 SKGRVDKRAF

-178 LSDRA
+178 LSDKA

-195 GVFNRVYEIPTDTFL
+195 GVFNQIYEIPTETFL
-210 LEKSDLKLPLRDKKN
+210 LEKSDLKLPLRDRKN

-253 SFGSGVVSIQALEG
+253 SFGSGVVSVQALEC
-267 EITSSNKPLELVF
+267 EITSNNKPLELVF

-294 MGLESFPKDFN
+294 MGLENIPKDFN

-329 EKEVVLTPHPKEF
+329 EKEVILTPHPKEF

-395 NTLGSVALAKA
+395 NILGSVALAKA

-412 AGLILSLLSQNY
+412 AGLIVSLLAQNY

-454 LIEKIKRLQ
+454 LVEKIKRL
-463 KDKNGSFKA
+463 
-472 LAAIA
+472 
-477 KH
+477 

>member
-1 MYEKVNALDK
+1 MLSVYEKVNALDK
-11 RAIEELFLSE
+11 RALEKFNLSE

-60 ALARRLAGRFKTL
+60 ALARRLVGRFKTL
-73 VFEMKPAKSPM
+73 VFEMKLAKSPM

-97 VIKTYEEK
+97 VIKAWEEK

-117 VVGSAFKGE
+117 VVGSNFKGE
-126 LEPFLDFE
+126 LEPFLNFE

-153 SKGRVDKGAF
+153 SKGRVDKRAF
-163 KADTT
+163 KAHMT

-183 KDYVGELKVGHL
+183 KDYIGELKVGHL
-195 GVFNRVYEIPTDTFL
+195 GVFNQIYEIPTETFL

-232 HAHVLLGKH
+232 HAHILLGKH

-253 SFGSGVVSIQALEG
+253 NFGSGVVSVQALEC
-267 EITSSNKPLELVF
+267 EITSNNKPLELVF
-280 CENFPNFLSAFALG
+280 CENFPNPLSAFALG
-294 MGLESFPKDFN
+294 MGLENIPKDFE

-319 FYHKEVLQAL
+319 FYHKEILQAL
-329 EKEVVLTPHPKEF
+329 EKEVILTPHPKEF
-342 LSLLKLVGINIS
+342 LSLLKSVGINIS

-367 DFSQKYPKVVLL
+367 NFSQKYPRVVLL

-395 NTLGSVALAKA
+395 NNLGSVALAKA

-412 AGLILSLLSQNY
+412 AGLIVSLLSQNY

-454 LIEKIKRLQ
+454 LIEKIKRL
-463 KDKNGSFKA
+463 
-472 LAAIA
+472 
-477 KH
+477 

>member
-1 MYEKVNALDK
+1 MLSVYEKGNALDK
-11 RAIEELFLSE
+11 RALEEWLLSE

-60 ALARRLAGRFKTL
+60 TLARRLMGRFKVL
-73 VFEMKPAKSPM
+73 VFEIKLAKSPM

-97 VIKTYEEK
+97 VIKTWEDNHK
-105 NEDLECD
+105 DLECD

-153 SKGRVDKGAF
+153 SKGRVDKRAF
-163 KADTT
+163 KADMT

-183 KDYVGELKVGHL
+183 KDYIGELKVGHL
-195 GVFNRVYEIPTDTFL
+195 GVFNQIYEIPTDTFL

-253 SFGSGVVSIQALEG
+253 SFGSGVVSIQALEC
-267 EITSSNKPLELVF
+267 EITSNNKPLELVF
-280 CENFPNFLSAFALG
+280 CENFPKKLSAFALG
-294 MGLESFPKDFN
+294 MGLENIPKDFK

-342 LSLLKLVGINIS
+342 LSLLKSVGINIS

-385 LIAHQGRTFI
+385 LIAHQGRVFI
-395 NTLGSVALAKA
+395 NNLGSVALAKA

-412 AGLILSLLSQNY
+412 AGLIVSLLAQKY

-435 AHALAGLEFKNNY
+435 AHALAGLEFKNHY

-454 LIEKIKRLQ
+454 LIEKIKRL
-463 KDKNGSFKA
+463 
-472 LAAIA
+472 
-477 KH
+477 

>member
-1 MYEKVNALDK
+1 MLSVYEKVDALDK
-11 RAIEELFLSE
+11 RALEELFLSE

-60 ALARRLAGRFKTL
+60 ALARRLIGRFKVL
-73 VFEMKPAKSPM
+73 VFEMKLAKSPM

-97 VIKTYEEK
+97 VIKAWEEK

-112 VLIDC
+112 VLVDC
-117 VVGSAFKGE
+117 VVGSAFKGG

-153 SKGRVDKGAF
+153 SKGRVDKRAF
-163 KADTT
+163 KADLT

-195 GVFNRVYEIPTDTFL
+195 GVFNPIYEIPTETFL
-210 LEKSDLKLPLRDKKN
+210 LEKSDLKLPLRDRKN

-253 SFGSGVVSIQALEG
+253 SFGSGVVSVQALEC
-267 EITSSNKPLELVF
+267 EITSDNKPLELVF
-280 CENFPNFLSAFALG
+280 CENFPNPLSAFALG
-294 MGLESFPKDFN
+294 MGLENIPKDFN

-329 EKEVVLTPHPKEF
+329 EKEAVLTPHPKEF
-342 LSLLKLVGINIS
+342 LSLLRLVGINIS

-454 LIEKIKRLQ
+454 LIEKIKRL
-463 KDKNGSFKA
+463 
-472 LAAIA
+472 
-477 KH
+477 

>member
-1 MYEKVNALDK
+1 MLSVYEKGNALDK
-11 RAIEELFLSE
+11 RAIEEWLLSE

-60 ALARRLAGRFKTL
+60 ALARRLIGRFRVL
-73 VFEMKPAKSPM
+73 IFEMKRAKSPM
-84 CQLQKERAKKVGV
+84 CQLQKERAKKAGV
-97 VIKTYEEK
+97 TIKTYEE
-105 NEDLECD
+105 NALNQNLECD
-112 VLIDC
+112 VLVDC

-126 LEPFLDFE
+126 LEPFLNFE

-153 SKGRVDKGAF
+153 SKGRVDKRAF

-195 GVFNRVYEIPTDTFL
+195 GVFNPIYEIPTDTFL
-210 LEKSDLKLPLRDKKN
+210 LEKSDLKLPLRDRKN

-253 SFGSGVVSIQALEG
+253 SFGSGVVSVQALEC
-267 EITSSNKPLELVF
+267 EITSNNKPLELVF
-280 CENFPNFLSAFALG
+280 CENFPNPLSTFALG
-294 MGLESFPKDFN
+294 MGLENIPKDFK

-329 EKEVVLTPHPKEF
+329 EKEAVLTPHPKEF

-385 LIAHQGRTFI
+385 LIAHQGRIFI
-395 NTLGSVALAKA
+395 NNLGSVALAKA

-454 LIEKIKRLQ
+454 LIEKIKRL
-463 KDKNGSFKA
+463 
-472 LAAIA
+472 
-477 KH
+477 

>member
-1 MYEKVNALDK
+1 MLSVYEKVNALDK
-11 RAIEELFLSE
+11 RAIEQLFLSE

-73 VFEMKPAKSPM
+73 VFEMKLAKSPM
-84 CQLQKERAKKVGV
+84 CQLQKERAKKAGV
-97 VIKTYEEK
+97 TIKTYEE
-105 NEDLECD
+105 NALNQNLECD
-112 VLIDC
+112 VLVDC
-117 VVGSAFKGE
+117 VVGSNFKGE
-126 LEPFLDFE
+126 LEPFLNFE

-153 SKGRVDKGAF
+153 SKGRVDKRAF
-163 KADTT
+163 KADMT

-183 KDYVGELKVGHL
+183 KDYVGELEVGHL
-195 GVFNRVYEIPTDTFL
+195 GVFNQIYEIPTDTFL
-210 LEKSDLKLPLRDKKN
+210 LEKSDLKLPLRDRKN

-241 SGAGLLSALSAL
+241 SGAGLLSAISAL
-253 SFGSGVVSIQALEG
+253 SFGSGVVSVQALEC
-267 EITSSNKPLELVF
+267 EITSNNKPLELVF
-280 CENFPNFLSAFALG
+280 CENFPNPLSAFALG
-294 MGLESFPKDFN
+294 MGLENIPKDFN

-329 EKEVVLTPHPKEF
+329 EKEVILTPHPKEF
-342 LSLLKLVGINIS
+342 LSLLKSVGINIS

-385 LIAHQGRTFI
+385 LIAHQGRIFI
-395 NTLGSVALAKA
+395 NILGSVALAKA

-412 AGLILSLLSQNY
+412 AGLIVSLLSQNY

-454 LIEKIKRLQ
+454 LIEKIKRL
-463 KDKNGSFKA
+463 
-472 LAAIA
+472 
-477 KH
+477 

>member
-1 MYEKVNALDK
+1 MLSVYEKVDALDK

-37 QNASLGAKVIIL
+37 QNASLGTKVIIL

-60 ALARRLAGRFKTL
+60 ALARRLVGRFKTL
-73 VFEMKPAKSPM
+73 VFEMKLAKSPM

-97 VIKTYEEK
+97 VIKAWEEK

-112 VLIDC
+112 VLVDC
-117 VVGSAFKGE
+117 VVGSAFKGG
-126 LEPFLDFE
+126 LEPFLNFE
-134 SLSQKAR
+134 SLSQKAH

-153 SKGRVDKGAF
+153 SKGRVDKRAF

-195 GVFNRVYEIPTDTFL
+195 GVFNQIYEIPTDTFL
-210 LEKSDLKLPLRDKKN
+210 LEKSDLKLPLRDRKN

-253 SFGSGVVSIQALEG
+253 SFGSGVVSVQALEC
-267 EITSSNKPLELVF
+267 EITSNNKPLELVF
-280 CENFPNFLSAFALG
+280 CENFPKKLSAFALG
-294 MGLESFPKDFN
+294 MGLENIPKDFK

-329 EKEVVLTPHPKEF
+329 EKEVILTPHPKEF
-342 LSLLKLVGINIS
+342 LSLLKSVGINIS

-385 LIAHQGRTFI
+385 LIAHQGRIFI
-395 NTLGSVALAKA
+395 NILGSVALAKA

-412 AGLILSLLSQNY
+412 AGLIVSLLSQNY

-435 AHALAGLEFKNNY
+435 AHALASLEFKNNY

-454 LIEKIKRLQ
+454 LIEKIKRL
-463 KDKNGSFKA
+463 
-472 LAAIA
+472 
-477 KH
+477 

>member
-1 MYEKVNALDK
+1 MLSVYEKVDALDK
-11 RAIEELFLSE
+11 RALEEWLLSE

-60 ALARRLAGRFKTL
+60 ALARRLVGRFRVL
-73 VFEMKPAKSPM
+73 VFEMKLAKSPM

-97 VIKTYEEK
+97 VIKAWEEK

-112 VLIDC
+112 VLVDC
-117 VVGSAFKGE
+117 VVGSNFKGE

-153 SKGRVDKGAF
+153 SKGRVDKRAF

-195 GVFNRVYEIPTDTFL
+195 GVFNQIYEIPTDTFL
-210 LEKSDLKLPLRDKKN
+210 LEKSDLKLPLRDRKN

-253 SFGSGVVSIQALEG
+253 SFGSGVVSVQALEC
-267 EITSSNKPLELVF
+267 EITSNNKPLELVF
-280 CENFPNFLSAFALG
+280 CENFPKKLSAFALG
-294 MGLESFPKDFN
+294 MGLENIPKDFK
-305 KWLELAPCVLDAGV
+305 KWLGLAPCVLDAGV

-329 EKEVVLTPHPKEF
+329 EKEVILTPHPKEF
-342 LSLLKLVGINIS
+342 LSLLKSVGINIS

-385 LIAHQGRTFI
+385 LIAHQGRVFI
-395 NTLGSVALAKA
+395 NNLGSVALAKA

-412 AGLILSLLSQNY
+412 AGLIVSLLSQNY

-435 AHALAGLEFKNNY
+435 VHALAGLEFKNNY

-454 LIEKIKRLQ
+454 LIEKIKRL
-463 KDKNGSFKA
+463 
-472 LAAIA
+472 
-477 KH
+477 